1 MNVVLN
7 NYKIFSQLIDES
19 VKKYKPKK
27 DIEIK
32 VKMEEVEE
40 WNENWE
46 ISKTRNFN
54 PYTYTRENYSK
65 YIYNPC
71 YLNLDNN
78 LEKQFADFI
87 EENNQN
93 IVWWWQN

>member
-7 NYKIFSQLIDES
+7 NYKIFSQLIDEA
-19 VKKYKPKK
+19 VKNYKPIK
-27 DIEIK
+27 DIEVK
-32 VKMEEVEE
+32 TKMEEVEE
-40 WNENWE
+40 WNKNWE

-54 PYTYTRENYSK
+54 PYTYTKGNYSK

-78 LEKQFADFI
+78 LEKDFVNFI
-87 EENNQN
+87 EKNNQN
-93 IVWWWQN
+93 IAWWWQN